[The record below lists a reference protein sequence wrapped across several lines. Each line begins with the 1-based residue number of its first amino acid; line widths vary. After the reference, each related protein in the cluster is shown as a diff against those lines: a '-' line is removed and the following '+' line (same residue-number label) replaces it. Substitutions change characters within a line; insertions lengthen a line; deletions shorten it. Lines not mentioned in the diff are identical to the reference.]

1 MYSQFKDKYEYKRTV
16 AVLFVL
22 TLVFGAA
29 ASVFEILA
37 FPLLAAWFAALF
49 VFSSARPKGIILP
62 CVAAAAVV
70 ALGFLTTPWAAFTAV
85 TALVSGLII
94 GLMFLLLRS
103 KPECVTVTLVAFLL
117 MTAVALW
124 ILASVESQDASFASV
139 KAYYTDLYA
148 DFRASAITALRQSYT
163 EVGSGVSAEEF
174 AQILELFP
182 VYLDNLAYLS
192 PSVIA
197 IVAFLL
203 IGIAFKI
210 FIRLIFKY
218 SLAGSLVLRWRFTTT
233 NVFVIFY
240 LVLALLNVFLS
251 DKGAFA
257 VSVLNLYTFFNFLY
271 AYVGYNFAIALLTQ
285 KMRYGIA
292 VLIVVGAVMLFSSLA
307 FNLLAIGGVVFTFI
321 SNKSGGFGALPRVEQ
336 VNLKTDN
343 ESENDNEK
351 D

>member
-1 MYSQFKDKYEYKRTV
+1 MYSQLKEKEYRKTV
-16 AVLFVL
+16 AVLFAL
-22 TLVFGAA
+22 TLLFGAA
-29 ASVFEILA
+29 ASVLEILA

-49 VFSSARPKGIILP
+49 VFSSAKRRGIILP
-62 CVAAAAVV
+62 CAAAAVV
-70 ALGFLTTPWAAFTAV
+70 VTLGFLTTPWAAFTAV
-85 TALVSGLII
+85 AALVTGLII
-94 GLMFLLLRS
+94 GLMFLLSRS

-117 MTAVALW
+117 MTAASLW
-124 ILASVESQDASFASV
+124 ILAAVEMGNVSFDSV
-139 KAYYTDLYA
+139 KTYYTDLYA
-148 DFRASAITALRQSYT
+148 DFRASAITALRQSYA
-163 EVGSGVSAEEF
+163 EAGADASAEEF
-174 AQILELFP
+174 TEMLELIP

-197 IVAFLL
+197 IMAFILV
-203 IGIAFKI
+203 GIAFKI
-210 FIRLIFKY
+210 FVRLIYKY

-251 DKGAFA
+251 DTGAFA

-271 AYVGYNFAIALLTQ
+271 AYVGYNFALALLTQ
-285 KMRYGIA
+285 KMRYGLA

-307 FNLLAIGGVVFTFI
+307 VNVLAIGGVAFTFI
-321 SNKSGGFGALPRVEQ
+321 SNKSGGFGALPGVEQ
-336 VNLKTDN
+336 IDIKTDN